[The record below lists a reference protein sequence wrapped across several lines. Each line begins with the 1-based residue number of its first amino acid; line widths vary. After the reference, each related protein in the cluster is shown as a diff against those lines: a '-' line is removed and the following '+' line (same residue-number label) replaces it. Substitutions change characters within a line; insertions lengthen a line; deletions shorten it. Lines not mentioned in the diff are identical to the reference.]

1 MSKFTDLVNGDD
13 PVLVD
18 VFADW
23 CTPCKVMEPII
34 KNVKI
39 NFGSQLKIIKINIDQ
54 NPQIANKFQ
63 IKGVPTLLLFKK
75 GKLIWRQAGIHQEN
89 ELIDLIKTKIKN

>member
-1 MSKFTDLVNGDD
+1 MSKFTDLINDD
-13 PVLVD
+13 APVLVD

-23 CTPCKVMEPII
+23 CQPCKIMEPIL
-34 KNVKI
+34 KGVKI

-54 NPQIANKFQ
+54 NSQIANKFQ

-75 GKLIWRQAGIHQEN
+75 GELIWRQAGIHQEN
-89 ELIDLIKTKIKN
+89 ELIDLIKTKIKD